1 MEHQS
6 DSIPKTV
13 ERLTRV
19 VAVLTGLAS
28 GKAISRSEA
37 NTAQGD
43 VEDAI
48 TTLND
53 LADEFDQI
61 IARWIA

>member
-19 VAVLTGLAS
+19 VAVLTSLAS